1 MGLRGGGRHEGVGRA
16 GDVGLQG
23 GGERSGENDLDGVV
37 VGETRLAVSRAG
49 VGRGAG
55 ALGREAGRPGGDGE
69 RAAAAVR
76 RQVVVGWTE
85 RERARRRGA
94 GGRDEGDVSLSVAS
108 KGLDGRERGRLATTA
123 DATNDAVES
132 GESDE
137 PADDAEHDDDGERR
151 GLVAALWVHVS
162 AVNKQ
167 AWAWGRRLSPPTT
180 SMRTPSLA
188 SATSSTARQQPALAR
203 RLLFP
208 ALAPGS
214 DLPPLFVSPACPPE
228 LDAEAYDL
236 LALALRAHV
245 GSWWTKLTR
254 YDRDLLPQLALV
266 LTHVL
271 RVLEQRLVAAD
282 LATFAFCDVPALLA
296 AHYADHRHALAKL
309 STSYA
314 TGGALSR
321 LRLFHQLQPHLA
333 VAADGTV
340 DEEYFRHALDLV
352 LGICLPP
359 EDHAPD
365 VERTIARDV
374 LLQLVV
380 EHVLPRVSQPW
391 YIHKT
396 LLDLLGP
403 SPEPPSKVD
412 APLLSSPP
420 LTSRQPPHGLLVLLL
435 SVVQSLSGACL
446 ALIHA
451 YKHTIQT
458 IKLVNRSASA
468 KPSVSTPSTMS
479 RASSTSSI
487 STTPLVETPQ
497 DLVRGP
503 LLLFARVFRIR
514 DRFSSAIPFDLVF
527 MMCSFFNPFLNRYV
541 CPFHPE
547 RWSQCVFSYLSY
559 MLYERMLSVSSIL
572 SLVRL
577 SKHALF
583 PNGYPGSPLVE
594 PSVEEQATIRRQLA
608 RRMSELIPPYTSA
621 VLLGPSP
628 AASLDAAIEPL
639 EDSACNLHLAVFLFD
654 AVLLTVFPEL
664 ARA

>member
-1 MGLRGGGRHEGVGRA
+1 M
-16 GDVGLQG
+16 
-23 GGERSGENDLDGVV
+23 
-37 VGETRLAVSRAG
+37 
-49 VGRGAG
+49 
-55 ALGREAGRPGGDGE
+55 
-69 RAAAAVR
+69 
-76 RQVVVGWTE
+76 
-85 RERARRRGA
+85 
-94 GGRDEGDVSLSVAS
+94 SLSVAS

-403 SPEPPSKVD
+403 SPEPPSK
-412 APLLSSPP
+412 
-420 LTSRQPPHGLLVLLL
+420 PPHGLLVLLL
-435 SVVQSLSGACL
+435 SVIQSLSGACL

-527 MMCSFFNPFLNRYV
+527 MMCSFFNPFLN
-541 CPFHPE
+541 
-547 RWSQCVFSYLSY
+547 SYLSY